1 MNRKDKIEQMYF
13 ELVNEYGQTLPAVN
27 REQAKA
33 IFNDLISNNIYD
45 LSLLYWALWDLGDR
59 DLIQNKGLLY
69 YKKYQSEVKQIK
81 QTAEQRNK
89 IIDFIL
95 DTTVYEMLSE
105 LNFIAKHSMRAVDEN
120 DKLVI
125 IDYTEIFKAYNT
137 ELKRLADESKKHYSD
152 NDITDYTAL
161 NEIKH
166 NDILPYIENLKQE
179 DIEQIENLYIKYYLM
194 PQTKQT
200 KQQMSAERED
210 IIKQL
215 SDIKKFVDYKTI
227 PKHDYI
233 TEDIAQWQAKN

>member
-1 MNRKDKIEQMYF
+1 MNREEKIERMYF

-33 IFNDLISNNIYD
+33 IFNDLLSNNIYD
-45 LSLLYWALWDLGDR
+45 LSLLYWALWNLGER
-59 DLIQNKGLLY
+59 DLIENKGLLY
-69 YKKYQSEVKQIK
+69 YKNYQSEAKQIK
-81 QTAEQRNK
+81 QTAEQKNK

-105 LNFIAKHSMRAVDEN
+105 LNFIAKHSLRAVNEN
-120 DKLVI
+120 DKMVI
-125 IDYTEIFKAYNT
+125 MDYTEIFKAYNA
-137 ELKRLADESKKHYSD
+137 ELKRIADESKKHYGE

-161 NEIKH
+161 NDIKH
-166 NDILPYIENLKQE
+166 NDILPYIESLTQE

-194 PQTKQT
+194 PLTKQT
-200 KQQMSAERED
+200 KQQMSAEREG

-227 PKHDYI
+227 AKHDYI
-233 TEDIAQWQAKN
+233 TEDIAQ

>member
-1 MNRKDKIEQMYF
+1 MNREEKIERMYF

-33 IFNDLISNNIYD
+33 IFNDLLSNNIYD
-45 LSLLYWALWDLGDR
+45 LSLLYWALWNLGER
-59 DLIQNKGLLY
+59 DLIENKGLLY
-69 YKKYQSEVKQIK
+69 YKNYQSEVKQIK

-105 LNFIAKHSMRAVDEN
+105 LNFIAKHSLRAVNEN
-120 DKLVI
+120 DKMVI
-125 IDYTEIFKAYNT
+125 MDYTEIFKAYNA
-137 ELKRLADESKKHYSD
+137 ELKRIADESKKHYGE

-161 NEIKH
+161 NDIKH
-166 NDILPYIENLKQE
+166 NDILPYIESLTQE

-194 PQTKQT
+194 PLTKQT
-200 KQQMSAERED
+200 KQQMSAEREG

-227 PKHDYI
+227 AKHDYI
-233 TEDIAQWQAKN
+233 TEDIAQ